1 MSIHKA
7 LFEVQREMEPIIKSA
22 RNPFFK
28 SKYADVN
35 SIIHQVVPLLTKHGV
50 LLTQPLA
57 KAGYSDSIC
66 VKTVL
71 THVESGDSVESESE
85 VRLNKVDP
93 QQAGS
98 TITYLRRYTLQSLLS
113 LEAIDDDAEKAM
125 NRKPQLP
132 QNSPEQENVD
142 RAKLWIN
149 RFDVTAKDIKDKARK
164 YFGSDSVRLLNNEQM
179 DKLEDMLK

>member
-57 KAGYSDSIC
+57 KAGI
-66 VKTVL
+66 VIRFAL
-71 THVESGDSVESESE
+71 
-85 VRLNKVDP
+85 RL
-93 QQAGS
+93 
-98 TITYLRRYTLQSLLS
+98 
-113 LEAIDDDAEKAM
+113 
-125 NRKPQLP
+125 
-132 QNSPEQENVD
+132 
-142 RAKLWIN
+142 
-149 RFDVTAKDIKDKARK
+149 F
-164 YFGSDSVRLLNNEQM
+164 
-179 DKLEDMLK
+179 

>member
-1 MSIHKA
+1 
-7 LFEVQREMEPIIKSA
+7 
-22 RNPFFK
+22 
-28 SKYADVN
+28 
-35 SIIHQVVPLLTKHGV
+35 
-50 LLTQPLA
+50 
-57 KAGYSDSIC
+57 
-66 VKTVL
+66 
-71 THVESGDSVESESE
+71 
-85 VRLNKVDP
+85 
-93 QQAGS
+93 
-98 TITYLRRYTLQSLLS
+98 
-113 LEAIDDDAEKAM
+113 M